1 MTDGVTARSRV
12 EEQTRVRRALLD
24 NGYVPL
30 ANKDKMCVLPCWP
43 SLKVDTDVLEAWA
56 DQLRYGATGVR
67 VDGPMVVLDFDI
79 DDAAMLDTIWGKL
92 EPGLARLLDAAPLR
106 FGGGDKFALFFRRAG
121 KDGAPFGRMV
131 SQGYAPPGSDVV
143 MRVEVFDRGAP
154 RQFGAYGPRSHGS
167 DGTVETEYSWAGG
180 WGLADAPLVALPEI
194 TLGQIKAVLD
204 CASGA
209 MLAAGWQYEVRTHSG
224 VVDGRPQFDV
234 PVDGVFVTDEFG
246 EIEGVEALEEICAVD
261 GPGVRLSASWLE
273 GSSAVNTKRCIAR
286 LNAGDGRLQIWESAA
301 CSLHRPAGLDVR
313 SKVAALGER
322 LLVAAADAGVPQ
334 GEVGGADGGDGGTN
348 VAPVSRLDQLLAAVP
363 EGKRFFGDSPVD
375 AGGSAEVVE
384 DATGHSAFDAAL
396 QSLLDNWAMVTIG
409 SGFAAPLGGTADD
422 MLTLGGLT
430 ATMAPWCKVEA
441 RGKREPVEVNPAKT
455 WLHHPQR
462 KMAAGHRLMP
472 WTHEPIAAGSDGR
485 AWLNTY
491 RPPAHNGAVAGGD
504 IARARAVQA
513 WQMFLA
519 HLVPDAQERAWLEMW
534 LAAKVAKP
542 WVPNCAVVMVA
553 ETHGTGRGTLFD
565 MLSAVLGDRHVRP
578 VSSTELMGGSGQG
591 QYTDWLAD
599 SILITCDE
607 LLAGDDAGGT
617 MTWKRREVYERL
629 KGLVDPRSRR
639 VRIVR
644 KGLPSYDTD
653 VFASF
658 LMATNNPNALPLA
671 VQDRRF
677 AIVKNTKV
685 KLEVSDGG
693 AIMAALREWRRSEGG
708 FSDDFGGAIWTHL
721 RAVAVDWDA
730 VRDAPVWMLGRA
742 EMLAANESDLD
753 EIVGGV
759 LADVPGDFIL
769 NEHLRSR
776 IRLALEAGGLDH
788 EIKNWWVRTQD
799 MLARSNPTGWRRM
812 AQRQDVQP
820 REAGRKFVTVYIR
833 EDGIGEAAWDATVW
847 SDRPTLWKR
856 GADLNDRLSRLEG
869 KMRERGLKVMD

>member
-180 WGLADAPLVALPEI
+180 WGLADTPLVALPEI

-334 GEVGGADGGDGGTN
+334 GEVGGADGGNGGTN
-348 VAPVSRLDQLLAAVP
+348 AAPVSRLDQLLAAVP
-363 EGKRFFGDSPVD
+363 EGKRFFGDSPADQGGAGPSTEDIAAAEADEEAVRTLIIDTLLANYAYWSDGRGYVVD
-375 AGGSAEVVE
+375 IDSGPE
-384 DATGHSAFDAAL
+384 AAM
-396 QSLLDNWAMVTIG
+396 SLSSFSVKTL
-409 SGFAAPLGGTADD
+409 PLSWT
-422 MLTLGGLT
+422 
-430 ATMAPWCKVEA
+430 E
-441 RGKREPVEVNPAKT
+441 RGVRGALKKVNPADLWAEDSRRMDVGGYRFLPWSRDRRVQVGQQTFINT
-455 WLHHPQR
+455 W
-462 KMAAGHRLMP
+462 
-472 WTHEPIAAGSDGR
+472 E
-485 AWLNTY
+485 
-491 RPPAHNGAVAGGD
+491 PPAHWGVATGGATK
-504 IARARAVQA
+504 AVEAFQA
-513 WQMFLA
+513 LLD
-519 HLVPDAQERAWLEMW
+519 HLIPDEREREWFVGW
-534 LAAKVAKP
+534 LAAKVQKP
-542 WVPNCAVVMVA
+542 WLPNCGVIMVA
-553 ETHGTGRGTLFD
+553 EPQGTGRGTLFD
-565 MLSAVLGDRHVRP
+565 ALRSVFGRRHVRN
-578 VSSTELMGGSGQG
+578 VGSGQLLG
-591 QYTDWLAD
+591 SGSQAQYNDWLAE
-599 SILITCDE
+599 SLLVTCDE
-607 LLAGDDAGGT
+607 VLTGDDSGGA
-617 MTWKRREVYERL
+617 MTWKRREAYERL
-629 KGLVDPRSRR
+629 KGLVDPRARD
-639 VRIVR
+639 VMIIR
-644 KGLPSYDTD
+644 KGLPNYQGE

-658 LMATNNPNALPLA
+658 LLATNNVNALPLA
-671 VQDRRF
+671 ADDRRI
-677 AIVKNTKV
+677 AVVTNTDR
-685 KLEVSDGG
+685 KLVNRPDV
-693 AIMAALREWRRSEGG
+693 MAGLEAWRTDVG
-708 FSDDFGGAIWTHL
+708 FSDMLGASVYAWL
-721 RAVAVDWDA
+721 CGVSVDWA
-730 VRDAPVWMLGRA
+730 GVREAPTWMTGRA
-742 EMLAANESDLD
+742 RMLAANEGDLEAALDSVLSSLPGDYVLGHELRERLGRALAAHGLEGEVKHWWTRASDLL
-753 EIVGGV
+753 G
-759 LADVPGDFIL
+759 
-769 NEHLRSR
+769 R
-776 IRLALEAGGLDH
+776 INGF
-788 EIKNWWVRTQD
+788 
-799 MLARSNPTGWRRM
+799 GWRRRDGRCRYQSKKVGDQV
-812 AQRQDVQP
+812 AIIFYRDTP
-820 REAGRKFVTVYIR
+820 GALEKWEATPLDEREKLWRTKSDMTEKVETIR
-833 EDGIGEAAWDATVW
+833 HH
-847 SDRPTLWKR
+847 
-856 GADLNDRLSRLEG
+856 
-869 KMRERGLKVMD
+869 LKVVE